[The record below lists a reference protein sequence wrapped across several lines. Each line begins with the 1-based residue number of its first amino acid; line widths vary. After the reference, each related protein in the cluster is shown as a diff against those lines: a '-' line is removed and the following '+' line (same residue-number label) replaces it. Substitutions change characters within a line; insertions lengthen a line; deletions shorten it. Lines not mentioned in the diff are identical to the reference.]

1 MLISAALIALSASLA
16 WLPVPSAP
24 PFQVTATLGKTFTQ
38 SDPPPT
44 LEVGWPVA
52 GFVHRLPEIPYPNWN
67 SGHRGI
73 DITMPYGPNVYS
85 PVSGIVTWVG
95 TINNQSGI
103 TVQAH
108 DEDGLKH
115 SLFPISTF
123 LLEGDAVIKGQLLGE
138 VTDDIS
144 EHCGFIRC
152 IHWGVRDGD
161 RYLDPRWLLE
171 PLIFELP

>member
-1 MLISAALIALSASLA
+1 MLISAALLALSASLVS
-16 WLPVPSAP
+16 LPAS
-24 PFQVTATLGKTFTQ
+24 ATLGTNFGQ
-38 SDPPPT
+38 SNSPT
-44 LEVGWPVA
+44 NAEVAWPVA

-85 PVSGIVTWVG
+85 PVSGIVTWAG

-108 DEDGLKH
+108 DDAGLKH
-115 SLFPISTF
+115 SLFPIST
-123 LLEGDAVIKGQLLGE
+123 LLTEGDLVIKGQLLGE
-138 VTDDIS
+138 VTDDIA

-152 IHWGVRDGD
+152 IHWGVRDGE
-161 RYLDPRWLLE
+161 RYLDPRWLLA
-171 PLIFELP
+171 PLIYELP